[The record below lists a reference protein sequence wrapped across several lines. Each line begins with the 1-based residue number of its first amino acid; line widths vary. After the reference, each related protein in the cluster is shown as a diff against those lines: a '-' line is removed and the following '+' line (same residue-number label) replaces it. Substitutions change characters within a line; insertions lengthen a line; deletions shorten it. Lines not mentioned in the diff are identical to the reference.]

1 MGMREGRGIKLWAVA
16 VWLIVWEVAARLLNK
31 EIFLVSP
38 IKAIAR
44 FAELA
49 ITGNFWVSV
58 LGSFGRIAVGFLLAV
73 AAGVILAALSAKY
86 KRVRELF
93 GPVML
98 AIRTVPIASFI
109 ILALICFSSKYLAI
123 LISFMIVLPTIYENV
138 FTGIEETDKSILE
151 MGKVF
156 NVPGSKIR
164 RYIYWP
170 EVYPY
175 FRSACKTAV
184 GMAWKAGVAA
194 EVIGAPKG
202 SIGAMLHQA
211 KIYLET
217 ADLLAWTIGIVL
229 LSLFMEKIL
238 LLVLTG
244 VNSSFRKLP
253 ATGGM
258 RTADAKIAT
267 DITLKNISKAY
278 YGQQVLKNINF
289 VFPGGAISAIRGL
302 SGAGKTTLM
311 RIIAGIE
318 KPDEGTIDYT
328 AASSVETAQQSE
340 NAAVGHSAPPR
351 VAVVF
356 QEDRLL
362 DYMTAEENIRF
373 ANENLSAEEVR
384 LAMKAVGLNESTKP
398 VGEYSGGMKRRV
410 AILRALLALGGNT
423 ILLLD
428 EAFKGLDAETK
439 KLTMDFIK
447 ERADGATVILVTHDR
462 DEADAMGTEHFLY
475 L

>member
-1 MGMREGRGIKLWAVA
+1 
-16 VWLIVWEVAARLLNK
+16 
-31 EIFLVSP
+31 
-38 IKAIAR
+38 
-44 FAELA
+44 
-49 ITGNFWVSV
+49 
-58 LGSFGRIAVGFLLAV
+58 
-73 AAGVILAALSAKY
+73 
-86 KRVRELF
+86 
-93 GPVML
+93 
-98 AIRTVPIASFI
+98 
-109 ILALICFSSKYLAI
+109 
-123 LISFMIVLPTIYENV
+123 
-138 FTGIEETDKSILE
+138 
-151 MGKVF
+151 
-156 NVPGSKIR
+156 
-164 RYIYWP
+164 
-170 EVYPY
+170 
-175 FRSACKTAV
+175 
-184 GMAWKAGVAA
+184 MAWKAGVAA

-238 LLVLTG
+238 LLILTG

-253 ATGGM
+253 ATGGT

-328 AASSVETAQQSE
+328 AASSVETARKSANE
-340 NAAVGHSAPPR
+340 AVKYSAPPR

-373 ANENLSAEEVR
+373 ANENLGAGEVS